1 MYAIPGGTC
10 TFVERAG
17 AEELRHKCSAG
28 AIDPR
33 HGCPIESKRG
43 PFFSSTALPPR
54 STAGHLPLEQVIG
67 VRIPGGQPSLRRLP
81 FSFRVSRV
89 RFVYASSGIAPKPY
103 LEVNHGPTHIRESRG
118 LPGRIGA

>member
-1 MYAIPGGTC
+1 MPFREVRVPSWNAPGRRNCDIYAL
-10 TFVERAG
+10 VW
-17 AEELRHKCSAG
+17 

-67 VRIPGGQPSLRRLP
+67 VRIPGGQPNLRRLP
-81 FSFRVSRV
+81 FPFRVSWV
-89 RFVYASSGIAPKPY
+89 RFVYAGSGIAPKPY
-103 LEVNHGPTHIRESRG
+103 LEVNHGPTHVRESRG
-118 LPGRIGA
+118 LSGRIGA